1 MSVRNSQLLATGAFG
16 LVLGL
21 LASGCGDK
29 DITTPTPLPS
39 APSNSSTPSVTP
51 STAQPAGGPSLPTAA
66 KGITVTSA
74 DAFARFYLA
83 AIDHAAGTGNVSL
96 LIKWADKGCLS
107 CNELIQHYSSVYK
120 AGGSLTGDFRSK
132 DARTV
137 SARLNGTKA
146 ADISLRFTEGRHT
159 IVPRKGASPTVYP
172 GGPSEW
178 RMALLNQGGQW
189 VMYEMEE
196 K

>member
-1 MSVRNSQLLATGAFG
+1 VSVRKPQLLATFSIG
-16 LVLGL
+16 LTVGL

-29 DITTPTPLPS
+29 DITTPTPSSS
-39 APSNSSTPSVTP
+39 ATSNSSTPSVTP
-51 STAQPAGGPSLPTAA
+51 SIATPTGPTLPAAA

-96 LIKWADKGCLS
+96 LKEWADKGCVS
-107 CNELIQHYSSVYK
+107 CNALIQHYSSVYK
-120 AGGSLTGDFRSK
+120 AGGSLSGDFRSR
-132 DARTV
+132 DAKTV

-146 ADISLRFTEGRHT
+146 ADVSLRFIEGRHT

-178 RMALLNQGGQW
+178 RMALLNQGGKW